1 MLLQVALKRDCKR
14 EDAAW
19 VRANREVVPE
29 PLEAAKES
37 KNFLQDWLWE
47 GSLEEWL
54 TKQEAL
60 EAEGRGDP
68 FFCMARTWG
77 GGWGGRCLIPH
88 LPGTEYCEA
97 HRAQVAS
104 QGYLTHGR
112 VDGPVPPKKLKEF
125 EATQRK
131 LRASTS
137 TSPPR
142 GANLDFESIRQGH
155 QHEIPVRM
163 IRDNSHNHW
172 PCHQNTSSCNML
184 TGLQDHLLNLILGD
198 VILRSCYA
206 KRCP

>member
-1 MLLQVALKRDCKR
+1 MFPKPWTLNPTLVLLQVALKRDCKR

-131 LRASTS
+131 LRASTT

-142 GANLDFESIRQGH
+142 GANLDFVRIKQGH
-155 QHEIPVRM
+155 QHEIP
-163 IRDNSHNHW
+163 SE
-172 PCHQNTSSCNML
+172 
-184 TGLQDHLLNLILGD
+184 
-198 VILRSCYA
+198 
-206 KRCP
+206 